1 VPDSRRVLPTGVRGQ
16 LLSRPSVGLVSL
28 PSAADVL
35 KIQLRHAWLDARR
48 VFEDITDDDYLW
60 EPASPCWSVRTRGTS
75 ARGWGSGQ
83 FVCEDA
89 WPPPDPLPMT
99 TIAWRVVHLAAWT
112 DIYRQ
117 FAFGDTR
124 PDLND
129 IDVPGGC
136 AAGLAWLYGAQ
147 DAFIAAVDGLS
158 DESALAQRPAHWGE
172 SVPVVRLV
180 TTMLTEHVHHI
191 AEIGVLRDL
200 RRGHALS
207 QPPTPPSPDPS
218 WWTGTQSS
226 TDAQLL

>member
-1 VPDSRRVLPTGVRGQ
+1 
-16 LLSRPSVGLVSL
+16 VSL

-35 KIQLRHAWLDARR
+35 KVQLRHAWLDARR
-48 VFEDITDDDYLW
+48 VLDGVTEDEYFW
-60 EPASPCWSVRTRGTS
+60 EPASPCWSVRGRRES
-75 ARGWGSGQ
+75 SVRGWGSGE

-89 WPPPDPLPMT
+89 WPAPDPLPTT
-99 TIAWRVVHLAAWT
+99 TIAWRVIHLAAWT

-117 FAFGDTR
+117 FAFTGTR

-129 IDVPGGC
+129 ADVPDDVG
-136 AAGLAWLYGAQ
+136 AGLAWLYRAQ
-147 DAFIAAVDGLS
+147 DQFIDAVDGLS
-158 DESALAQRPAHWGE
+158 DESVFEPRPAHWGE

-207 QPPTPPSPDPS
+207 QPPPPPIADPT
-218 WWTGTQSS
+218 WWSGT
-226 TDAQLL
+226 